1 MFTIIHIGD
10 TRTNLSRRALEVDI
24 MERWIKELERN
35 TSKRKAMR
43 KMRKIVRLK
52 IDDGLS
58 FADIARILSISVED
72 CKLAFANAVD
82 GVDFAS
88 DSLSESEETTSEWGP
103 PVPANEQAEE
113 SWREELY
120 GSTVEILML
129 EIDEYA
135 RLNRKLQFRTGN
147 IRYDGSRFIIKI
159 YIEGED

>member
-1 MFTIIHIGD
+1 MK
-10 TRTNLSRRALEVDI
+10 NRAKGLEQQ
-24 MERWIKELERN
+24 N
-35 TSKRKAMR
+35 FNRKAKR
-43 KMRKIVRLK
+43 RTWEIVRLK
-52 IDDGLS
+52 LDDGHS
-58 FADIARILSISVED
+58 FEEIARILSISVED